1 MSRIAPTHEKVLAT
15 ARAFRALKQE
25 LLSEIAPGDPCVQA
39 VLLDVAVQIA
49 MGTDTRDL
57 GIMGVQPRPS
67 VTQQVADEF
76 GGAPCDDCGALSGQ
90 PHDMSV
96 EH

>member
-1 MSRIAPTHEKVLAT
+1 LSRIAPTHEKVLAV
-15 ARAFRALKQE
+15 ARTYFALKQE
-25 LLSEIAPGDPCVQA
+25 LHNQIAIADPGVQA
-39 VLLDVAVQIA
+39 VLLDVAGRIA

-57 GIMGVQPRPS
+57 GIMGAQPRPS
-67 VTQQVADEF
+67 LTQRVADEF